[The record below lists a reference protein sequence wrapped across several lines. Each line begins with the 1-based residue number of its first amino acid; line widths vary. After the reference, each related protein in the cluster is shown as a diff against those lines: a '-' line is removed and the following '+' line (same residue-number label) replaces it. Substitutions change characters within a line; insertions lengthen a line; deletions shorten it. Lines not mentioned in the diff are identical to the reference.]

1 MPLSRTQ
8 PLTVWYPMALFT
20 RTRIKVPKDILL
32 PTFQQII
39 FILLFTALPK
49 DSQVSLDALCSVK
62 YTYVLCNFNI

>member
-49 DSQVSLDALCSVK
+49 DYDHHGE
-62 YTYVLCNFNI
+62 VLMPAPGRGMETPG